1 MPKFILKITAESAE
15 NCIDEKNVECFILS
29 ASLPEDCLG
38 RIIRKI
44 EAAGKIALLEGEDAA
59 ALAVKLGADGIVAD
73 LSASTAIKKEMAALR
88 RQLGR
93 RFLGV
98 ICRSRRHEAKTNR
111 TLLFS
116 ASGVRGRRKPKRWP
130 TGMRSFF
137 CCRRRSSRWT
147 VPSIFPPGPRT
158 W

>member
-59 ALAVKLGADGIVAD
+59 ALAVKLPAP
-73 LSASTAIKKEMAALR
+73 AAR
-88 RQLGR
+88 PS
-93 RFLGV
+93 F
-98 ICRSRRHEAKTNR
+98 SRRY
-111 TLLFS
+111 L
-116 ASGVRGRRKPKRWP
+116 PQP
-130 TGMRSFF
+130 
-137 CCRRRSSRWT
+137 
-147 VPSIFPPGPRT
+147 PS
-158 W
+158 